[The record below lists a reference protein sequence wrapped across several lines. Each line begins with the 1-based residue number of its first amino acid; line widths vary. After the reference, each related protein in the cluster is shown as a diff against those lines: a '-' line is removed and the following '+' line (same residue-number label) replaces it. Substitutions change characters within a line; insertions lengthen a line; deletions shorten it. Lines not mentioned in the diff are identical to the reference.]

1 MFWCHWTLLVP
12 RVVVCVPQPI
22 LLARGPSPSTSPRLR
37 ARAGR
42 RAVSLEPMDVD
53 PPAGPSTARSLCGSW
68 PRCWLDEAEWPPISG
83 TGVPTVRPP
92 ASPRPEAPW
101 PAFAAA
107 SPAPGG
113 DVPLAVAPGGGDP
126 PAPAGEEG
134 SRRTGPGGGPPAAP
148 AAGPS
153 AAAPAR
159 SSGPL
164 LGGPPTGAGA
174 PQEVTERLRQLRAV
188 AASMRA
194 EGFDTTEVQRYMD
207 RLQPMRDSDHTLV
220 ARLQS
225 ARDRANAATRRL
237 ASEQCKLEVALLE
250 LEHQEARVRAAE
262 SDFMQACELE
272 RRENAKAL
280 APQAGGLASGLAAE
294 ARRWEEA
301 GAASEDAMSEVVS
314 VVAAS
319 ARPTPSSQ
327 PSRARRSPAASE
339 RSRSRSSW
347 AASEGRRSRSGRP
360 ASVSAPPT
368 EPAPPV
374 PGADSSS
381 PDGDPATGA
390 PAEPPAEEPTRG

>member
-1 MFWCHWTLLVP
+1 
-12 RVVVCVPQPI
+12 
-22 LLARGPSPSTSPRLR
+22 
-37 ARAGR
+37 
-42 RAVSLEPMDVD
+42 
-53 PPAGPSTARSLCGSW
+53 
-68 PRCWLDEAEWPPISG
+68 
-83 TGVPTVRPP
+83 
-92 ASPRPEAPW
+92 
-101 PAFAAA
+101 
-107 SPAPGG
+107 
-113 DVPLAVAPGGGDP
+113 
-126 PAPAGEEG
+126 
-134 SRRTGPGGGPPAAP
+134 
-148 AAGPS
+148 
-153 AAAPAR
+153 
-159 SSGPL
+159 
-164 LGGPPTGAGA
+164 
-174 PQEVTERLRQLRAV
+174 
-188 AASMRA
+188 MRA

-237 ASEQCKLEVALLE
+237 ASEQCKLEEALLE

-272 RRENAKAL
+272 RREKAQLALAGFALSEPSASAAGRPFGDIADLAREAWQRVSSSEHEELAARLADVVAKAL

>member
-1 MFWCHWTLLVP
+1 MTQVVHSCFLGIARGAMFWCHWTLLVP
-12 RVVVCVPQPI
+12 RVVACVPQPI

-164 LGGPPTGAGA
+164 LGGPP
-174 PQEVTERLRQLRAV
+174 
-188 AASMRA
+188 
-194 EGFDTTEVQRYMD
+194 
-207 RLQPMRDSDHTLV
+207 
-220 ARLQS
+220 
-225 ARDRANAATRRL
+225 
-237 ASEQCKLEVALLE
+237 
-250 LEHQEARVRAAE
+250 
-262 SDFMQACELE
+262 LE
-272 RRENAKAL
+272 R
-280 APQAGGLASGLAAE
+280 GLL
-294 ARRWEEA
+294 
-301 GAASEDAMSEVVS
+301 
-314 VVAAS
+314 
-319 ARPTPSSQ
+319 
-327 PSRARRSPAASE
+327 RRSPRGSGNSVLSLPPCARRASTPL
-339 RSRSRSSW
+339 RCNVTW
-347 AASEGRRSRSGRP
+347 IGC
-360 ASVSAPPT
+360 
-368 EPAPPV
+368 
-374 PGADSSS
+374 S
-381 PDGDPATGA
+381 PCVTATT
-390 PAEPPAEEPTRG
+390 PW